1 MTGFLHNFLFG
12 IYPYIALVSL
22 FLGTLIRYDREQYS
36 WQASSSQILSDKGL
50 AIGNIFFHLGI
61 IFIFMGHF
69 VGLLTPHALYEHFIS
84 AEQKQLL
91 AVVAGGIAG
100 VFGFIGLSILL
111 VRRLGNA
118 RIRATSSPLDI
129 VILFLLW
136 AQMTLGLVTI
146 PFSLSHHDATQML
159 NLSQWA
165 QHILTFRAGASDFI
179 IETDFVFKCHLAL
192 GMTILLLFPFTRLV
206 HMLSIPVKYLPRPL
220 QIVRAREAR
229 R

>member
-1 MTGFLHNFLFG
+1 MTDFLNNFLFG

-111 VRRLGNA
+111 IRRLGNA

-129 VILFLLW
+129 LILFLLW
-136 AQMTLGLVTI
+136 LQMTLGLITI

-165 QHILTFRAGASDFI
+165 QHILTFRGGAAEFI
-179 IETDFVFKCHLAL
+179 IDTDLIFKCHLVVGL
-192 GMTILLLFPFTRLV
+192 SILLIFPFTRLV
-206 HMLSIPVKYLPRPL
+206 HMLSLPVKYYARPL
-220 QIVRAREAR
+220 QIVRARTAR
-229 R
+229 K

>member
-1 MTGFLHNFLFG
+1 MNEFLNSFLFG
-12 IYPYIALVSL
+12 IYPYIALISL
-22 FLGTLIRYDREQYS
+22 ALGTLIRYDREQYT

-84 AEQKQLL
+84 AEQKQLV
-91 AVVAGGIAG
+91 AIIAGGTAG

-111 VRRLGNA
+111 MRRLGND
-118 RIRATSSPLDI
+118 RIRATSSKADI
-129 VILFLLW
+129 MILILLW
-136 AQMTLGLVTI
+136 LQMGLGLITI

-165 QHILTFRAGASDFI
+165 QHILTFRSGAAAFI
-179 IETDFVFKCHLAL
+179 LDTDLVFKCHLVL
-192 GMTILLLFPFTRLV
+192 GMTILLLFPYTRLV
-206 HMLSIPVKYLPRPL
+206 HMLSVPLKYFLRPF
-220 QIVRAREAR
+220 QIVRSRQAR